1 MDVGMI
7 FTSFFKALAQLSDPR
22 FRKILWRGIGLTL
35 GLLAAITA
43 LLVWGVGWLV
53 GDAVTLPLLGEVQWV
68 DNVLS
73 WAFLALMIVLSV
85 FLMVPVASAFVSM
98 FLDRIAEAVEDR
110 HYPGLPKVQGP
121 PLTDE
126 IVDGLSAMG
135 VLIAANI
142 VALVVTLLLPIAGLP
157 LFYAVNGFLL
167 GREYFTVVAMRRIG
181 RRAAKDM
188 RRRHGALIWMAGVLM
203 AVPLTVPILNLV
215 VPIIGAATFTHIY
228 HRLDKGRGESAQ
240 AIG

>member
-1 MDVGMI
+1 MI
-7 FTSFFKALAQLSDPR
+7 LTSFFKALAQLGDPR
-22 FRKILWRGIGLTL
+22 FRKVLWRGIGLTL

-43 LLVWGVGWLV
+43 LAVWGVGWLV

-110 HYPGLPKVQGP
+110 HYPGLPKVKGP
-121 PLTDE
+121 PLRDE

-167 GREYFTVVAMRRIG
+167 GREYFTLVAMRRIG

-188 RRRHGALIWMAGVLM
+188 RRRHAARIWMAGVLM
-203 AVPLTVPILNLV
+203 AVPLSVPVLNLV
-215 VPIIGAATFTHIY
+215 VPIIGAATFTHLY
-228 HRLDKGRGESAQ
+228 HRLDKRRGESAQ

>member
-1 MDVGMI
+1 MI
-7 FTSFFKALAQLSDPR
+7 LTSFFKALAQLGDPR
-22 FRKILWRGIGLTL
+22 FRKVLWRGIGLTL

-43 LLVWGVGWLV
+43 LAVWGVGWLV

-110 HYPGLPKVQGP
+110 HYPGLPKVKGP

-167 GREYFTVVAMRRIG
+167 GREYFTLVAMRRIG
-181 RRAAKDM
+181 RRAAKEM
-188 RRRHGALIWMAGVLM
+188 RRRHAARIWMAGVLM
-203 AVPLTVPILNLV
+203 AVPLSVPVLNLV
-215 VPIIGAATFTHIY
+215 VPIIGAATFTHLY
-228 HRLDKGRGESAQ
+228 HRLDKRRGESAQ

>member
-1 MDVGMI
+1 MI
-7 FTSFFKALAQLSDPR
+7 FTSFFKALAQLGDPR

-43 LLVWGVGWLV
+43 LAVWGVGWLV

-110 HYPGLPKVQGP
+110 HYPGLPKVKGP

-167 GREYFTVVAMRRIG
+167 GREYFTLVAMRRIG
-181 RRAAKDM
+181 RRAAKEM
-188 RRRHGALIWMAGVLM
+188 RRRHAARIWMAGVLM
-203 AVPLTVPILNLV
+203 AVPLSVPVLNLV
-215 VPIIGAATFTHIY
+215 VPIIGAATFTHLY
-228 HRLDKGRGESAQ
+228 HRLDKRRGESAQ